1 MCHGYKKLTS
11 FPTLIHSGHNA
22 FLCFISLNQELK
34 NENPPKLST
43 STLLNVISKKR
54 KRKYK
59 SFKCYSEMNYL
70 LIVPFKGYTN
80 FSHTMTQLII
90 LKNYRFS
97 VYSFNKEKEKKRTNY
112 DLIVSVLIQ

>member
-43 STLLNVISKKR
+43 STLLLLAKR
-54 KRKYK
+54 
-59 SFKCYSEMNYL
+59 
-70 LIVPFKGYTN
+70 
-80 FSHTMTQLII
+80 
-90 LKNYRFS
+90 
-97 VYSFNKEKEKKRTNY
+97 EKENTSHLNVTVR
-112 DLIVSVLIQ
+112 